1 MEQSHICSWVRHVN
15 DVPFKRW
22 SSGLMHWISPL
33 GTLTLVRRQMSLIA
47 SSKYS
52 MDICLH
58 PQSHH
63 AIWQEQQSVLTRRLE
78 VLRALAVLWEEASG
92 CAVPGVTQ
100 SSHPP
105 TSPSICST
113 PQNHCKENMKLNLK
127 EEGKDIYLGSWS
139 ELTLEMS
146 WTTYYISFDALLELW
161 KLSVFQGKVSFQ
173 AEDQSH
179 S

>member
-1 MEQSHICSWVRHVN
+1 MEQSHICSCVRHVN

-22 SSGLMHWISPL
+22 STGLMHWISPL

-58 PQSHH
+58 PQNHH

-78 VLRALAVLWEEASG
+78 VLRALAVLWEEAFG

-100 SSHPP
+100 HSHPP
-105 TSPSICST
+105 ASPGISNTLLPRNTAKKT
-113 PQNHCKENMKLNLK
+113 PKAERRGKMYLFGFMKWTNTGDGLN
-127 EEGKDIYLGSWS
+127 
-139 ELTLEMS
+139 
-146 WTTYYISFDALLELW
+146 YILYQLW
-161 KLSVFQGKVSFQ
+161 CIIRIVKTFSVSRKRFFPGARSKP
-173 AEDQSH
+173 
-179 S
+179 